1 MMHSLMMA
9 GPDLR
14 LRGELP
20 LYGSLRFKRCF
31 WEVGSFQ
38 LTVKRGTPGW
48 DSLSRET
55 LLYLPE
61 RPETALLAE
70 KITVDEEKVTV
81 SGVPLKGLCKRRIC
95 VPQSVQGDQYD
106 GFGWDRFTGDAESAY
121 LHYAAANLTD
131 PEDAKRK
138 IPGLVLSENRHR
150 GAVLPWQARFDKL
163 TEVFADIGSATGLGW
178 DVVPDWKAGV
188 LRFVVTEGVDRTIGS
203 RRAVLSRRLGN
214 VDGASW
220 TEDGTAEVGTVYAG
234 GSGEDEN
241 RLILSVGNTAEGL
254 ARREGWASLNGV
266 SDVDMLRLGAE
277 RKLSPRKDSV
287 TAELLDSGLCRYGRD
302 YDLGD
307 VVTVVADD
315 RQMNARL
322 TAVEET
328 YEDGKRTLKATFG
341 EGPVTLTGLIREK
354 LRGNICLERREKMAK
369 EFYGYFDSLV
379 EDEREYDAAQFAH
392 ILRAGMG
399 NGVTSHAGGGLQAT
413 APGTGMTGAAV
424 VLAR

>member
-1 MMHSLMMA
+1 M
-9 GPDLR
+9 
-14 LRGELP
+14 P

-48 DSLSRET
+48 DMVSRET

-61 RPETALLAE
+61 RPETGAAGGEDHRGRGEGHGQRRAPEGPVQAAHLRAA
-70 KITVDEEKVTV
+70 
-81 SGVPLKGLCKRRIC
+81 KRAGRP
-95 VPQSVQGDQYD
+95 VRRLR
-106 GFGWDRFTGDAESAY
+106 WDRFTGDAESAY

-178 DVVPDWKAGV
+178 DIVPDWKERV
-188 LRFVVTEGVDRTIGS
+188 LRFVVREGVDRTTGS

-220 TEDGTAEVGTVYAG
+220 TEDGSAEVGTVYAG

-302 YDLGD
+302 YDLG
-307 VVTVVADD
+307 TW
-315 RQMNARL
+315 
-322 TAVEET
+322 
-328 YEDGKRTLKATFG
+328 
-341 EGPVTLTGLIREK
+341 
-354 LRGNICLERREKMAK
+354 
-369 EFYGYFDSLV
+369 
-379 EDEREYDAAQFAH
+379 
-392 ILRAGMG
+392 
-399 NGVTSHAGGGLQAT
+399 
-413 APGTGMTGAAV
+413 
-424 VLAR
+424 

>member
-1 MMHSLMMA
+1 MMHSLMMM
-9 GPDLR
+9 GPELR

-20 LYGSLRFKRCF
+20 QYVSLRFKRCF
-31 WEVGSFQ
+31 WDVGSFQ
-38 LTVKRGTPGW
+38 LTVRRGMPGW
-48 DSLSRET
+48 EKLGREVV
-55 LLYLPE
+55 LYLLE

-138 IPGLVLSENRHR
+138 IPGLVLAENRHR
-150 GAVLPWQARFDKL
+150 GAVLPWQARFDRL
-163 TEVFADIGSATGLGW
+163 TEVFADIGGATGLGW
-178 DVVPDWKAGV
+178 DIVPDLKERV
-188 LRFVVTEGVDRTIGS
+188 LRFVVREGIDRTTGGG
-203 RRAVLSRRLGN
+203 RAVLSREMGN
-214 VDGASW
+214 VDGAGW
-220 TEDGTAEVGTVYAG
+220 TEDSSAEVGTVYAG

-254 ARREGWASLNGV
+254 NRREGWASLNGV
-266 SDVDMLRLGAE
+266 SDTDMLRLGAE

-287 TAELLDSGLCRYGRD
+287 MAELMDSGFCRYGRD

-322 TAVEET
+322 TAVEEI
-328 YEDGKRTLKATFG
+328 YENGKRTLRATFG
-341 EGPVTLTGLIREK
+341 EGPVTLTELIRD
-354 LRGNICLERREKMAK
+354 RMRVSIA
-369 EFYGYFDSLV
+369 
-379 EDEREYDAAQFAH
+379 
-392 ILRAGMG
+392 
-399 NGVTSHAGGGLQAT
+399 
-413 APGTGMTGAAV
+413 
-424 VLAR
+424 

>member
-20 LYGSLRFKRCF
+20 QYVSLRFKRCF

-55 LLYLPE
+55 LLYLPG

-121 LHYAAANLTD
+121 LHYAAANLTA

-138 IPGLVLSENRHR
+138 IPGLVLAENQHR

-178 DVVPDWKAGV
+178 DVVPDWKERV
-188 LRFVVTEGVDRTIGS
+188 LRFVVTEGVDRTTGS

-234 GSGEDEN
+234 GSGEDED

-254 ARREGWASLNGV
+254 NRREGWASLNGV

-315 RQMNARL
+315 RQRNARL

-354 LRGNICLERREKMAK
+354 LRGSNA
-369 EFYGYFDSLV
+369 
-379 EDEREYDAAQFAH
+379 
-392 ILRAGMG
+392 
-399 NGVTSHAGGGLQAT
+399 
-413 APGTGMTGAAV
+413 
-424 VLAR
+424 

>member
-1 MMHSLMMA
+1 MHSLMMA

-20 LYGSLRFKRCF
+20 QYASLRFKRCF

-121 LHYAAANLTD
+121 LHYAAANLTS
-131 PEDAKRK
+131 PEDEKRK

-178 DVVPDWKAGV
+178 DVVPDLKERV
-188 LRFVVTEGVDRTIGS
+188 LRFVVTEGVDRTTGS

-234 GSGEDEN
+234 GSGEDEE
-241 RLILSVGNTAEGL
+241 RLILSVGNTPEGL
-254 ARREGWASLNGV
+254 NRREGWPA
-266 SDVDMLRLGAE
+266 
-277 RKLSPRKDSV
+277 
-287 TAELLDSGLCRYGRD
+287 
-302 YDLGD
+302 
-307 VVTVVADD
+307 
-315 RQMNARL
+315 
-322 TAVEET
+322 
-328 YEDGKRTLKATFG
+328 
-341 EGPVTLTGLIREK
+341 
-354 LRGNICLERREKMAK
+354 
-369 EFYGYFDSLV
+369 
-379 EDEREYDAAQFAH
+379 
-392 ILRAGMG
+392 
-399 NGVTSHAGGGLQAT
+399 
-413 APGTGMTGAAV
+413 
-424 VLAR
+424 

>member
-9 GPDLR
+9 GLDLR

-70 KITVDEEKVTV
+70 KITVDEENVTV

-178 DVVPDWKAGV
+178 DVVPDWKERV
-188 LRFVVTEGVDRTIGS
+188 LRFVVTEGVDRTTGS

-220 TEDGTAEVGTVYAG
+220 TEDGSAEVGTVYAG

-254 ARREGWASLNGV
+254 NRREGWASLNGV

-315 RQMNARL
+315 RQRNARL

-354 LRGNICLERREKMAK
+354 LRGSIA
-369 EFYGYFDSLV
+369 
-379 EDEREYDAAQFAH
+379 
-392 ILRAGMG
+392 
-399 NGVTSHAGGGLQAT
+399 
-413 APGTGMTGAAV
+413 
-424 VLAR
+424 

>member
-1 MMHSLMMA
+1 MMHSLMMM

-20 LYGSLRFKRCF
+20 QYVSLRFKRCF
-31 WEVGSFQ
+31 WDVGSFQ
-38 LTVKRGTPGW
+38 LTVKRGMPGW
-48 DSLSRET
+48 EKLGREII
-55 LLYLPE
+55 LYLPE

-95 VPQSVQGDQYD
+95 VPPSVQGDQYD

-121 LHYAAANLTD
+121 LHYAAANLTS
-131 PEDAKRK
+131 PEDEKRK

-163 TEVFADIGSATGLGW
+163 TEVFADIGGATGLGW
-178 DVVPDWKAGV
+178 DIVPDLKERV
-188 LRFVVTEGVDRTIGS
+188 LRFVVREGIDRTTGGG
-203 RRAVLSRRLGN
+203 RAVLSREMGN
-214 VDGASW
+214 VDGAGW
-220 TEDGTAEVGTVYAG
+220 TEDSSAEVGTVYAG

-254 ARREGWASLNGV
+254 NRREGWASLNGV
-266 SDVDMLRLGAE
+266 SDTDMLRLGAE

-287 TAELLDSGLCRYGRD
+287 TAELMDSGFCRYGRD

-322 TAVEET
+322 TAVEEI
-328 YEDGKRTLKATFG
+328 YENGKRTLRATFG
-341 EGPVTLTGLIREK
+341 EGPVTLTELIRDRM
-354 LRGNICLERREKMAK
+354 RGSIA
-369 EFYGYFDSLV
+369 
-379 EDEREYDAAQFAH
+379 
-392 ILRAGMG
+392 
-399 NGVTSHAGGGLQAT
+399 
-413 APGTGMTGAAV
+413 
-424 VLAR
+424 

>member
-1 MMHSLMMA
+1 M
-9 GPDLR
+9 
-14 LRGELP
+14 
-20 LYGSLRFKRCF
+20 
-31 WEVGSFQ
+31 
-38 LTVKRGTPGW
+38 
-48 DSLSRET
+48 
-55 LLYLPE
+55 
-61 RPETALLAE
+61 
-70 KITVDEEKVTV
+70 DEEKVTV

-106 GFGWDRFTGDAESAY
+106 GFRWDRLTGDAESAY

-178 DVVPDWKAGV
+178 DIVPDLKERV
-188 LRFVVTEGVDRTIGS
+188 LRFVVTG
-203 RRAVLSRRLGN
+203 RRRPNHRQPPGGAVPPVGQRGRGQL
-214 VDGASW
+214 
-220 TEDGTAEVGTVYAG
+220 TEDGTAEVGTAYAG

-302 YDLGD
+302 YDMGD

-315 RQMNARL
+315 RQRNARL

-354 LRGNICLERREKMAK
+354 LRGSIA
-369 EFYGYFDSLV
+369 
-379 EDEREYDAAQFAH
+379 
-392 ILRAGMG
+392 
-399 NGVTSHAGGGLQAT
+399 
-413 APGTGMTGAAV
+413 
-424 VLAR
+424 